1 MSPDLRL
8 VLHLQDLDNQ
18 IRELQKEISAL
29 PKHIAEIE
37 KTLDVHTRKWEADKA
52 ALQANQRER
61 KSLEGDIQMQEQKVS
76 RLRDQMMSAKTNE
89 QYRAFQ
95 KEIEYCQNE
104 IRKMEDRILALMEES
119 EPLEA
124 NVRQA
129 EAALKEERRRVEN
142 EKAAARERTA
152 QDKRAVEELQRQ
164 REEVVRQLTPAIY
177 AAYEK
182 IRAKRGGIA
191 VAEASDGR
199 CSACHIALR
208 PQFFQDLRRL
218 EQGVMFCET
227 CGRILYYQPPVAVE
241 DPAADT
247 AAPAS

>member
-1 MSPDLRL
+1 MQR
-8 VLHLQDLDNQ
+8 
-18 IRELQKEISAL
+18 EISAL
-29 PKHIAEIE
+29 PKHIAAIE
-37 KTLDVHTRKWEADKA
+37 KTLEIHTRKYEADKA

-61 KSLEGDIQMQEQKVS
+61 KNLEGDIQMQEQKIS

-104 IRKMEDRILALMEES
+104 IRKMEDRILVLMEES

-129 EAALKEERRRVEN
+129 EAALKEERQRVES

-152 QDKRAVEELQRQ
+152 LDKQAVEQLQRQ
-164 REEVVRQLTPAIY
+164 REETVRQLAPAVY
-177 AAYEK
+177 TAYER
-182 IRAKRGGIA
+182 IRAKRGGVA
-191 VAEASDGR
+191 VADASEGR

-208 PQFFQDLRRL
+208 PQFFQDLRFL
-218 EQGVMFCET
+218 EQGVMFCES
-227 CGRILYYQPPVAVE
+227 CGRILYYQPPVVVE
-241 DPAADT
+241 DPAGE
-247 AAPAS
+247 AAGQGS